1 MTSAGRVEVLYGGLW
16 GAVCDNRW
24 DLDDANVVCHQLGY
38 PDAVSAPRDSQFG
51 EGTGVIWINNVQCT
65 GREDSLSKCSHS
77 GWGEANCWH
86 NDVASAIC
94 SKPGTVINES
104 RPHPSSSTKSAWG
117 SFLESPKRFSHLEN
131 HSKISNLI
139 IIQSCFIHIFLI

>member
-1 MTSAGRVEVLYGGLW
+1 MIYVLSDFLVRLVNGGLLTSAGRVEVLYGGLW
-16 GAVCDNRW
+16 GAVCDDRW

-51 EGTGVIWINNVQCT
+51 EGTGVIWINEVECT
-65 GREDSLSKCSHS
+65 GKEDSLSKCSHS

-86 NDVASAIC
+86 DDVASAIC

-104 RPHPSSSTKSAWG
+104 RSQFFTSGPVYMIP
-117 SFLESPKRFSHLEN
+117 E
-131 HSKISNLI
+131 
-139 IIQSCFIHIFLI
+139 